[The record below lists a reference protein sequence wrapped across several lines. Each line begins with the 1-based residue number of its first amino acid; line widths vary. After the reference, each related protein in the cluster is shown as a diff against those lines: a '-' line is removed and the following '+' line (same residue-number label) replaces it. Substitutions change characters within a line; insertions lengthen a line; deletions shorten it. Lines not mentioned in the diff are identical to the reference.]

1 LFEGNARAQ
10 SRLWRLLWSPHFSP
24 YRFRANTTDNHPGS
38 MDRSSKI
45 ASIFLGLFALPFC
58 GFGIAALVTGIRNF
72 TNGEPVQSWVLAPF
86 GLVFSAIGFTLLAAA
101 VLGPRKMR
109 QANLRQQANPDQPWL
124 WRDDW
129 AQGRAKSK
137 TKSSMVSAW
146 TFAVLWNLVSI
157 PVLFAIPARQF
168 QRDPKTLLA
177 LVFPLAGIA
186 LLVWALR
193 ETVRWMEFGKTCFE
207 MNAVPCVVGR
217 EFRGNIQTRFP
228 HLPER
233 GIHLQLTCVNRVVTG
248 SGNNRSTQ
256 EKILWRDE
264 KTVSA
269 AELCPGPTG
278 TTIPVSFRVPLEAQP
293 TDTSNPQNS
302 IVWML
307 EADADVPGVNYRD
320 FFELPV
326 FRTKDTPQAEE
337 TDRFASAEV
346 ACSAPAHPTIVV
358 RPASGGG
365 TEFYFPAARNPGFAM
380 GISGF
385 TLLWSGFIWIM
396 LTHRAPV
403 FFPIIFGLFDL
414 LMAYI
419 ALKLWLGTSRVVIGS
434 GQLRVRSGILG
445 MGAVQEIPFSQIS
458 AIKSAITAQQGGSAG
473 TPYYDIQLMTA
484 NGRKVTLGSTLR
496 DKQETDWLIAEITR
510 LTGMKPAKAA
520 VAGAS

>member
-1 LFEGNARAQ
+1 
-10 SRLWRLLWSPHFSP
+10 
-24 YRFRANTTDNHPGS
+24 

-58 GFGIAALVTGIRNF
+58 GFGIAALVIGIRHF
-72 TNGEPVQSWVLAPF
+72 MDGAPIQSWALAPV

-146 TFAVLWNLVSI
+146 IFAVLWNLIAI
-157 PVLFAIPARQF
+157 PVLFAMPARQF
-168 QRDPKTLLA
+168 QRDPKTLLV
-177 LVFPLAGIA
+177 LLFPLVGVA

-207 MNAVPCVVGR
+207 MNAVPCVIGR

-228 HLPER
+228 QIPER
-233 GIHLQLTCVNRVVTG
+233 GIRLQLTCVNRVVTG
-248 SGNNRSTQ
+248 SGNSRSTQ

-269 AELCPGPTG
+269 TELCPGPTG
-278 TTIPVSFRVPLEAQP
+278 TSIPVSFRVPLDARP
-293 TDTSNPQNS
+293 TNTSNPENA
-302 IVWML
+302 IVWTL
-307 EADADVPGVNYRD
+307 EADAAVPGVSYRD

-337 TDRFASAEV
+337 TDRFVVTEV
-346 ACSAPAHPTIVV
+346 ACSAPAHPTIIV
-358 RPASGGG
+358 RPAAEGG
-365 TEFYFPAARNPGFAM
+365 TEFYFPAARNPGIAM

-385 TLLWSGFIWIM
+385 TLLWSGSIWFM
-396 LTHRAPV
+396 VAHRAPA

-419 ALKLWLGTSRVVIGS
+419 ALTLWLGTSRVVINS
-434 GQLRVRSGILG
+434 GQLRVRSGMLG
-445 MGAVQEIPFSQIS
+445 MGAVREIPFSQI
-458 AIKSAITAQQGGSAG
+458 ATIKSAITAQQGGSAG
-473 TPYYDIQLMTA
+473 TPYYDIQLMTV

-496 DKQETDWLIAEITR
+496 DKQETEWLIAEINR
-510 LTGMKPAKAA
+510 LTGMRPAKAA
-520 VAGAS
+520 GAGAS